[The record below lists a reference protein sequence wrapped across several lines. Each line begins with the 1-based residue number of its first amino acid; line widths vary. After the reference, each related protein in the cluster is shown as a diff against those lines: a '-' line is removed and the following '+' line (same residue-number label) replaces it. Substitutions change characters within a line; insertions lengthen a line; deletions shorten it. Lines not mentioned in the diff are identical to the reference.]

1 MGTKSVR
8 EIVETAIRSH
18 LVAQTELAGVNVYKG
33 IEVTTE
39 QLPALVVNCSA
50 VANPPDLPEGLGNYS
65 CSVTLELYTSA
76 DASTALASHRDRSA
90 AMLGAMQDVA
100 AIKAVFAASL
110 DATCYDV
117 TPETIDDG
125 KGDRAL
131 GTMATYRLDVVLPA

>member
-8 EIVETAIRSH
+8 EIVESGIRAH
-18 LVAQTELAGVNVYKG
+18 LVAQTELTGVNVYKG

-39 QLPALVVNCSA
+39 QLPALVVNCSS

-65 CSVTLELYTSA
+65 CTVTLELYTSA
-76 DASTALASHRDRSA
+76 DATSALGSHRDRSA
-90 AMLGAMQDVA
+90 AMLGAMQDLS
-100 AIKAVFAASL
+100 AIKAVFTSQA

-117 TPETIDDG
+117 SPETVDDG

-131 GTMATYRLDVVLPA
+131 GTMATYRVDVVLPA